1 MARTSLLLFLD
12 TRSQVVSGVY
22 GRDGLVKHL
31 EVASFV
37 FVFETAVPN
46 AAFIGSPCSAR

>member
-12 TRSQVVSGVY
+12 TRSQVVSGVCA
-22 GRDGLVKHL
+22 RDELINHL
-31 EVASFV
+31 NVASLV
-37 FVFETAVPN
+37 FVFETAVSR